1 MRARRVCGLAALA
14 ILASA
19 PAAAQP
25 LAAGPFDASAP
36 QNREVLPAFS
46 YATVEPVLAQIG
58 ARYER
63 AGTDAQPALTITFI
77 NGRRAAI
84 LFGSCLGTSC
94 RAVSIQA
101 VWNAPPGVPADRLAT
116 AVAGFNQRYAFS
128 RAFVAADGRPSL
140 QRYLTADFGFIRG
153 NLAVNLIV
161 FAGQIDRF
169 VAEVIQAPL
178 QAVPPVGPAPTATA
192 PAGVA
197 TSAPAQPADPAAP
210 RRRPDGTE
218 AAPRT

>member
-1 MRARRVCGLAALA
+1 MSRKLAAFAL
-14 ILASA
+14 LLSA

-25 LAAGPFDASAP
+25 PAAGPFNAAAP
-36 QNREVLPAFS
+36 ENRQVLPAFS

-94 RAVSIQA
+94 RAISIQA
-101 VWNAPPGVPADRLAT
+101 VWNAPPGVPVDRLAT

-128 RAFVAADGRPSL
+128 RALVAADGRPSL
-140 QRYLTADFGFIRG
+140 QRYLTADFGFVRG

-169 VAEVIQAPL
+169 VTEVINAP
-178 QAVPPVGPAPTATA
+178 ASPPPPVAQPPA
-192 PAGVA
+192 
-197 TSAPAQPADPAAP
+197 SAPSTPAPADPAAP
-210 RRRPDGTE
+210 RRRPGAGE
-218 AAPRT
+218 AEPHA

>member
-1 MRARRVCGLAALA
+1 MSRGLADLALLVA
-14 ILASA
+14 GT
-19 PAAAQP
+19 AAAQP
-25 LAAGPFDASAP
+25 PAAGPFDASAP

-63 AGTDAQPALTITFI
+63 AGTDAQPALTVTFV
-77 NGRRAAI
+77 NGRRAAL

-94 RAVSIQA
+94 RALSIQA
-101 VWNAPPGVPADRLAT
+101 VWNAPAGVGAAPLVA
-116 AVAGFNQRYAFS
+116 AVAAFNRRYAFS

-169 VAEVIQAPL
+169 VAEVIQATP
-178 QAVPPVGPAPTATA
+178 
-192 PAGVA
+192 
-197 TSAPAQPADPAAP
+197 PAAP
-210 RRRPDGTE
+210 
-218 AAPRT
+218 

>member
-1 MRARRVCGLAALA
+1 VIEALSA
-14 ILASA
+14 ILLAV
-19 PAAAQP
+19 AQP
-25 LAAGPFDASAP
+25 AAAGPFDASAP

-63 AGTDAQPALTITFI
+63 AGTDQQPALTITFV
-77 NGRRAAI
+77 NGRRAAL

-94 RAVSIQA
+94 RALSIQA
-101 VWNAPPGVPADRLAT
+101 VWNAPAGVAAPQLA
-116 AVAGFNQRYAFS
+116 AAIAGFNQRYAFS
-128 RAFVAADGRPSL
+128 RAFIAADGRPSL

-169 VAEVIQAPL
+169 VAEVINAP
-178 QAVPPVGPAPTATA
+178 AAPAPSPAPSTPAPT
-192 PAGVA
+192 PQ
-197 TSAPAQPADPAAP
+197 S
-210 RRRPDGTE
+210 
-218 AAPRT
+218 

>member
-1 MRARRVCGLAALA
+1 M
-14 ILASA
+14 
-19 PAAAQP
+19 
-25 LAAGPFDASAP
+25 
-36 QNREVLPAFS
+36 PAFS

-94 RAVSIQA
+94 RAISIQA
-101 VWNAPPGVPADRLAT
+101 VWPAQAGERTAQLAN
-116 AVAGFNQRYAFS
+116 AVAAFNQRYAFS

-169 VAEVIQAPL
+169 VTEVIN
-178 QAVPPVGPAPTATA
+178 A
-192 PAGVA
+192 PAAPPPPPTQPAAVA
-197 TSAPAQPADPAAP
+197 PSTAAPATPADPAAP
-210 RRRPDGTE
+210 RRRPGENETT
-218 AAPRT
+218 PRP

>member
-1 MRARRVCGLAALA
+1 MRARSRGLAALA
-14 ILASA
+14 FLASV

-25 LAAGPFDASAP
+25 PAAGPFDASAP

-63 AGTDAQPALTITFI
+63 AGNDAQPALTITFI

-94 RAVSIQA
+94 RAISIQA
-101 VWNAPPGVPADRLAT
+101 VWNAPPGVPAAPLAT

-169 VAEVIQAPL
+169 VTEVIQAPL
-178 QAVPPVGPAPTATA
+178 QAAPPVTPAPASAA
-192 PAGVA
+192 PAGAAPPA
-197 TSAPAQPADPAAP
+197 TAQPADPAAP

-218 AAPRT
+218 AAPRS

>member
-1 MRARRVCGLAALA
+1 MRARRSCGLAALA
-14 ILASA
+14 LLASA

-25 LAAGPFDASAP
+25 PAAGPFNAAAP
-36 QNREVLPAFS
+36 ENRQVLPAFS

-63 AGTDAQPALTITFI
+63 AGTDAQPALTLTFI

-84 LFGSCLGTSC
+84 LFGSCLGSSC
-94 RAVSIQA
+94 RAISIQA
-101 VWNAPPGVPADRLAT
+101 VWNAPPGVGAAQLAT

-169 VAEVIQAPL
+169 VTEVIQAPL
-178 QAVPPVGPAPTATA
+178 QAVPPAAPTPSSVAPSTAAPTANPT
-192 PAGVA
+192 
-197 TSAPAQPADPAAP
+197 AP
-210 RRRPDGTE
+210 RRRPDGSE
-218 AAPRT
+218 GVSGS

>member
-1 MRARRVCGLAALA
+1 MRFWPAVLVCLVAG
-14 ILASA
+14 
-19 PAAAQP
+19 PAVAQP
-25 LAAGPFDASAP
+25 PAAGPFNAAAP
-36 QNREVLPAFS
+36 ENRQVLPAFS

-63 AGTDAQPALTITFI
+63 AGSDAQPALTITFI

-84 LFGSCLGTSC
+84 LFGSCLGSSC
-94 RAVSIQA
+94 RAISIQA
-101 VWNAPPGVPADRLAT
+101 VWNAPPGVAVAQLAT

-169 VAEVIQAPL
+169 VTEVIQAPL
-178 QAVPPVGPAPTATA
+178 QAAPPAAPAPTSAAPSTAA
-192 PAGVA
+192 PA
-197 TSAPAQPADPAAP
+197 PAAP
-210 RRRPDGTE
+210 RRRPDGSE
-218 AAPRT
+218 AAPGN

>member
-1 MRARRVCGLAALA
+1 MSRRLAVFALLVA
-14 ILASA
+14 GTAG
-19 PAAAQP
+19 AQP
-25 LAAGPFDASAP
+25 PAAGPFDASAP
-36 QNREVLPAFS
+36 QNRDVLPAFS

-63 AGTDAQPALTITFI
+63 AGTDQQPALSITFI
-77 NGRRAAI
+77 NGRRAAL

-94 RAVSIQA
+94 RALSIQA
-101 VWNAPPGVPADRLAT
+101 VWPVPMAVAAPQLAT
-116 AVAGFNQRYAFS
+116 AIAAFNRRYAFS

-169 VAEVIQAPL
+169 VSEVLQAP
-178 QAVPPVGPAPTATA
+178 PPSATL
-192 PAGVA
+192 
-197 TSAPAQPADPAAP
+197 AAP
-210 RRRPDGTE
+210 SPSQ
-218 AAPRT
+218 

>member
-1 MRARRVCGLAALA
+1 MSRRLAAFVLLIA
-14 ILASA
+14 GTAG
-19 PAAAQP
+19 AQP
-25 LAAGPFDASAP
+25 PAAGPFDASAP

-63 AGTDAQPALTITFI
+63 AGTDRQPALTITFV
-77 NGRRAAI
+77 NGRRAAL

-94 RAVSIQA
+94 RALSIQA
-101 VWNAPPGVPADRLAT
+101 VWPAPAGIAAPQLAT
-116 AVAGFNQRYAFS
+116 AIAGFNQRYAFS

-169 VAEVIQAPL
+169 VAEVL
-178 QAVPPVGPAPTATA
+178 QV
-192 PAGVA
+192 
-197 TSAPAQPADPAAP
+197 QN
-210 RRRPDGTE
+210 
-218 AAPRT
+218 

>member
-1 MRARRVCGLAALA
+1 MSRRLAALTLLVA
-14 ILASA
+14 G
-19 PAAAQP
+19 AAGAQP
-25 LAAGPFDASAP
+25 PAAGPFDASAP

-63 AGTDAQPALTITFI
+63 AGTDQQPALTITFI

-94 RAVSIQA
+94 RALSIQA
-101 VWNAPPGVPADRLAT
+101 VWNAPTGTAATQLAT
-116 AVAGFNQRYAFS
+116 AIAGFNQRYAFS

-169 VAEVIQAPL
+169 VAEVINAP
-178 QAVPPVGPAPTATA
+178 PPASSTPATA
-192 PAGVA
+192 PQ
-197 TSAPAQPADPAAP
+197 S
-210 RRRPDGTE
+210 
-218 AAPRT
+218 

>member
-1 MRARRVCGLAALA
+1 MITAL
-14 ILASA
+14 SA
-19 PAAAQP
+19 FLLAAQP
-25 LAAGPFDASAP
+25 PAAAGPFDASAP

-94 RAVSIQA
+94 RAISIQA
-101 VWNAPPGVPADRLAT
+101 VWNAPPGATAAQLAT

-140 QRYLTADFGFIRG
+140 QRYLTADYGFIRG

-169 VAEVIQAPL
+169 VTEVIQAPQ
-178 QAVPPVGPAPTATA
+178 QAAPPAAPAPAPTAATPA
-192 PAGVA
+192 PAA
-197 TSAPAQPADPAAP
+197 TDPAAP
-210 RRRPDGTE
+210 RRRPGENETT
-218 AAPRT
+218 PRPRGAGA

>member
-1 MRARRVCGLAALA
+1 MSPRLAALA
-14 ILASA
+14 LFLSGA
-19 PAAAQP
+19 AAAQP
-25 LAAGPFDASAP
+25 PAAGPFDASAP

-63 AGTDAQPALTITFI
+63 AGSEQQPALTITFV

-84 LFGSCLGTSC
+84 LFGSCLGTAC

-101 VWNAPPGVPADRLAT
+101 VWNPPAGTGASQLA
-116 AVAGFNQRYAFS
+116 AAIAAFNQRYAFA

-140 QRYLTADFGFIRG
+140 QRYLTADYGFIRG

-161 FAGQIDRF
+161 FAGMIDRF
-169 VAEVIQAPL
+169 TTEVIQV
-178 QAVPPVGPAPTATA
+178 QATPPAPAPPPPRTPA
-192 PAGVA
+192 PA
-197 TSAPAQPADPAAP
+197 TPAAGP
-210 RRRPDGTE
+210 QS
-218 AAPRT
+218 

>member
-1 MRARRVCGLAALA
+1 MSRALAALA
-14 ILASA
+14 LLTSA

-25 LAAGPFDASAP
+25 PAAGPFNAAAP
-36 QNREVLPAFS
+36 ENRQVLPAFS

-63 AGTDAQPALTITFI
+63 AGSDAQPALTITFI

-94 RAVSIQA
+94 RAISIQA
-101 VWNAPPGVPADRLAT
+101 VWNAPPGIAAAQLAN

-169 VAEVIQAPL
+169 VTEVIQAPL
-178 QAVPPVGPAPTATA
+178 RAAPPAAPTPSSVAPSPAVPTPAANPT
-192 PAGVA
+192 
-197 TSAPAQPADPAAP
+197 AP

-218 AAPRT
+218 APSGS

>member
-1 MRARRVCGLAALA
+1 MRARRGRGLAVLALLA
-14 ILASA
+14 SASA

-25 LAAGPFDASAP
+25 PAAGPFNAAAP
-36 QNREVLPAFS
+36 ENRQVLPAFS

-84 LFGSCLGTSC
+84 LFGSCLGSSC
-94 RAVSIQA
+94 RAISIQA
-101 VWNAPPGVPADRLAT
+101 VWNAPPGVTVAQVAT

-169 VAEVIQAPL
+169 VTEVIQAPL
-178 QAVPPVGPAPTATA
+178 QAVPPVAPTPSSVAPSTA
-192 PAGVA
+192 APTPVA
-197 TSAPAQPADPAAP
+197 NPAAP
-210 RRRPDGTE
+210 RRRPGGSE
-218 AAPRT
+218 AAPGT